1 MWRSGEIEIQTALR
15 EVKEET
21 NLEVAIDSQKRYEI
35 KYSPKEG
42 VEKSVIYFLATNI
55 TEDIKP
61 QISEIEKI
69 EWFSYKEALKTI
81 TFDNTREL
89 FRTIIK
95 EK

>member
-1 MWRSGEIEIQTALR
+1 MEIQTALR

-35 KYSPKEG
+35 KYSPEEG

-55 TEDIKP
+55 TEEIKP

-69 EWFSYKEALKTI
+69 EWFSYKKALETI

-95 EK
+95 QK

>member
-1 MWRSGEIEIQTALR
+1 MEIQTALR

-35 KYSPKEG
+35 KYSPEEG

-55 TEDIKP
+55 TEEIKP
-61 QISEIEKI
+61 QTSEIEKI
-69 EWFSYKEALKTI
+69 EWFSYNKALETI